1 MAKVESDLHIEAQ
14 EGFSKKIEKDL
25 CKLKKRKTKIH
36 GDKAFVKYVFNFLH
50 RKYLKTYQK
59 TANFAHT
66 IASGEYNCVTGTALI
81 GYFLEEFGYQCIY
94 YETQTHVFFMVKLP
108 NNSRLLIE
116 STAFFAGGLIDDEKK
131 IAEAFAEYQPIATIK
146 LIHLLGLQLYNEGVL
161 AYKKQD
167 YLKALS
173 FGNQAYYFY
182 PSTRHK
188 ILCNLA
194 KQELES
200 QKTYAKSQ

>member
-1 MAKVESDLHIEAQ
+1 MAKAESNLPIAVQ
-14 EGFSKKIEKDL
+14 EDFFKKLEKDL
-25 CKLKKRKTKIH
+25 YKLKKRKAKIN
-36 GDKAFVKYVFNFLH
+36 GDKAFAKYVFNFLH

-59 TANFAHT
+59 TANFART
-66 IASGEYNCVTGTALI
+66 IASGEYNCLTGTALM
-81 GYFLEEFGYQCIY
+81 GYFLEEFGYKCIY
-94 YETQTHVFFMVKLP
+94 YETQTHVFLIAKLP
-108 NNSRLLIE
+108 NNSRLLVE

-131 IAEAFAEYQPIATIK
+131 ITETFAEYQPIAAIE

-161 AYKKQD
+161 AFKKQD

-182 PSTRHK
+182 PSARHK
-188 ILCNLA
+188 LLCNLA

-200 QKTYAKSQ
+200 QKTYSKVD